1 MGFREIASLMELVS
15 SKLQV
20 AAMTS
25 PCKPP
30 CTGGQHVLG
39 QFGNEDLTT
48 KVDNNRSSLSSLK
61 HGQSK
66 AALSC
71 VATPPAEF
79 LFQQTQKQV
88 SSTTTFPQLRAKPSR
103 LASDLAGFEGS
114 GLGHRVHCLGFRD

>member
-20 AAMTS
+20 VAMTS

-30 CTGGQHVLG
+30 CMGGQRVLVKLG
-39 QFGNEDLTT
+39 QFGNEELTA
-48 KVDNNRSSLSSLK
+48 KVDNNRSSLSPLK

-79 LFQQTQKQV
+79 LFQQRQQQRFLNNNV
-88 SSTTTFPQLRAKPSR
+88 SSAAGKA
-103 LASDLAGFEGS
+103 LAACFRPR
-114 GLGHRVHCLGFRD
+114 RV